1 MAGHSKYKNIMH
13 RKNAQD
19 SKRAKL
25 FTKIIRE
32 VSVAAKSSPDPEHN
46 PRLRT
51 ALIAARGAN
60 IPKDRIT
67 TAIAN
72 ASSTTDLSNFEEIR
86 YEGYGAGGIA
96 IIVEALTD
104 NRNRTASEVRAAF
117 TKFGGQLGETGSVS
131 FMFKRIGFIV
141 YPSSVGSA
149 DTVLEATIEGGGDDC
164 LTSEDSHEIV
174 TSPDSLAEVRDFLE
188 SKFGAPEVAEIT
200 WKPVNTQILKDEEA
214 EKLMKMID
222 VLEDLDDVQKVIGN
236 FELSESF
243 LQKVSNA

>member
-19 SKRAKL
+19 AKRAKL

-32 VSVAAKSSPDPEHN
+32 VTVAAKSNPDPEHN

-60 IPKDRIT
+60 IPKDRINA
-67 TAIAN
+67 AIT
-72 ASSTTDLSNFEEIR
+72 SSSNSDNSNFEEIR
-86 YEGYGAGGIA
+86 YEGYGAGGVA

-131 FMFKRIGFIV
+131 FMFKRIGLIV
-141 YPSSVGSA
+141 YPSSVASPDA
-149 DTVLEATIEGGGDDC
+149 LLEATIEGGGDDC
-164 LTSEDSHEIV
+164 QSNEEIHEII
-174 TSPDSLAEVRDFLE
+174 TNPDSLAEVRDFLE
-188 SKFGAPEVAEIT
+188 SRFGAPEVAEIT
-200 WKPVNTQILKDEEA
+200 WKPVNSQAIKDEDA
-214 EKLMKMID
+214 EKLLKMID

-236 FELSESF
+236 FEFSEAFLS
-243 LQKVSNA
+243 KVSNG

>member
-19 SKRAKL
+19 AKRAKL

-32 VSVAAKSSPDPEHN
+32 VSVAAKSNPDPEHN

-60 IPKDRIT
+60 IPKDRISA
-67 TAIAN
+67 AIT
-72 ASSTTDLSNFEEIR
+72 SSSSNDSSNFEEIR
-86 YEGYGAGGIA
+86 YEGYGAGGVA

-131 FMFKRIGFIV
+131 FMFKRIGLIV
-141 YPSSVGSA
+141 YPIDTASA
-149 DTVLEATIEGGGDDC
+149 DALLEATIEGGGDDC
-164 LTSEDSHEIV
+164 ISHEDSHEII
-174 TSPDSLAEVRDFLE
+174 TNPDSLAEVRDYLE

-200 WKPVNTQILKDEEA
+200 WKPVNSQIIKDEDA

-236 FELSESF
+236 FELSETFVS
-243 LQKVSNA
+243 KVSNG

>member
-32 VSVAAKSSPDPEHN
+32 VSVAAKSNPDPEHN

-60 IPKDRIT
+60 IPKDRINA
-67 TAIAN
+67 AISN
-72 ASSTTDLSNFEEIR
+72 SSNTDMSNYEEIR
-86 YEGYGAGGIA
+86 YEGYGAGGVA

-131 FMFKRIGFIV
+131 FMFKRIGLIV
-141 YPSSVGSA
+141 YPVEITSS
-149 DTVLEATIEGGGDDC
+149 DTLLEATIECGGDDC
-164 LTSEDSHEIV
+164 ITNEDSHEVI
-174 TSPDSLAEVRDFLE
+174 TNPDSLAEVRDFLE

-200 WKPVNTQILKDEEA
+200 WKPVNSQIVKDDDA
-214 EKLMKMID
+214 EKLIKMID

-236 FELSESF
+236 FELPDSY
-243 LQKVSNA
+243 LNKISNG